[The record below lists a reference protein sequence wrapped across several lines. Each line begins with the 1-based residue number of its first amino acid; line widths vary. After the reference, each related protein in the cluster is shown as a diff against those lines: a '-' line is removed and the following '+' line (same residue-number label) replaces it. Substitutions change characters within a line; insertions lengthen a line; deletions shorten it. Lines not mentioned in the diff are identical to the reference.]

1 MKRLNTVRIKDVTM
15 PDFSITADGQGLTQG
30 LIMCYLKCRREFMLR
45 LNEWGKESKKITFAN
60 GSITHDSLDMIYTHY
75 KSTGKPPSLLSIKAF
90 INGYDTANPSW
101 LGAGHKEEIPKIKAV
116 AYVVVTEYMRY
127 YRKDFET
134 MEIIGAENVFDVI
147 WKGYRLRGKKDLR
160 FRIAGK
166 KWLIETKT
174 MARID
179 ESEIEDK
186 ISFDFQSQF
195 YTHAE
200 EVEYKE
206 TVCGVIYNV
215 VRNPGHKVGKDE
227 TLKAFTGRLRK
238 AVRKDPAHFFKR
250 WSIPYTD
257 ADKKEFKKELLYKL
271 DEIKMLLQ
279 GKIHV
284 YRNEKNCVTRFQCSF
299 LRACASGKLV
309 GYTKTNKLF
318 CELEPVCLDDK
329 IKTLKHPVKITWKTD
344 NPLFKLTGGKHGKS
358 CEIKY
363 RIAGRKPKEKS

>member
-1 MKRLNTVRIKDVTM
+1 MKRLNTMRIKDVTI
-15 PDFSITADGQGLTQG
+15 PDFSIRKNGEGITQG
-30 LIMCYLKCRREFMLR
+30 LIMCFLKCRREFMLR
-45 LNEWGKESKKITFAN
+45 LDEWGKESKKITFAN

-75 KSTGKPPSLLSIKAF
+75 KSTGEPPSLLGIKAF
-90 INGYDTANPSW
+90 INSYDTANPSW

-116 AYVVVTEYMRY
+116 AYVIVSEYMRHY
-127 YRKDFET
+127 SKDFET

-160 FRIAGK
+160 FRIAGD

-179 ESEIEDK
+179 EGEIKDK

-206 TVCGVIYNV
+206 RVCGVIYNV
-215 VRNPGHKVGKDE
+215 VRNPGHKIGKDE
-227 TLKAFTGRLRK
+227 SLKTFSDRLRK
-238 AVRKDPAHFFKR
+238 SIRKDPEHFFKR

-257 ADKKEFKKELLYKL
+257 SDKKEFQTELFYKL
-271 DEIKMLLQ
+271 QEIDMLLH
-279 GKIHV
+279 GKLHV

-309 GYTKTNKLF
+309 GYNQDNKLF
-318 CELEPVCLDDK
+318 CELDADK
-329 IKTLKHPVKITWKTD
+329 PKSNSKNIKIRIKLK
-344 NPLFKLTGGKHGKS
+344 G
-358 CEIKY
+358 
-363 RIAGRKPKEKS
+363 GRKCQK